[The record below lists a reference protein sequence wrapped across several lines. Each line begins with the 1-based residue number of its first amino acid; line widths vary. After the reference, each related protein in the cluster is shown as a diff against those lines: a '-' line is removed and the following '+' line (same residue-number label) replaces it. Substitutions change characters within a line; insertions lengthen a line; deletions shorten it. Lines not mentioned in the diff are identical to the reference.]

1 MARTLTMPLTIG
13 NDGSFKTVTH
23 GHPAEIA
30 QSVALLFDTEPG
42 ERRCN
47 PEYGFTSPVFA
58 GVSAELLEA
67 AAAEWEPR
75 ADPSLISVVTS
86 GAEQTAHVYLD
97 TTPDTTDALE
107 A

>member
-1 MARTLTMPLTIG
+1 MARTLTLPLAIG
-13 NDGSFKTVTH
+13 TDGSFKTVTH

-30 QSVALLFDTEPG
+30 QSLALLVDTQPG

-47 PEYGFTSPVFA
+47 PDYGMADPVFSGA
-58 GVSAELLEA
+58 SAELIEA

-75 ADPSLISVVTS
+75 ADPALIDVVS
-86 GAEQTAHVYLD
+86 NGAEQTTHVYLD
-97 TTPDTTDALE
+97 ATGPNITEE